1 MSLVLMLYIFA
12 QGLQFVGKWA
22 GDATVISFD
31 LGNVLLSS
39 DVSIRLYMFE
49 GEKADE
55 MSKENAKALQ
65 LHGHTRSDSNSWH
78 MLLLAIY
85 MLRAEELMMHT
96 CLPSLMT

>member
-1 MSLVLMLYIFA
+1 MHIYTSFEFIFDAFIFCA

-22 GDATVISFD
+22 GDATVINFD

-55 MSKENAKALQ
+55 MCKENAEDLK
-65 LHGHTRSDSNSWH
+65 LHGHMRSVYKSLH
-78 MLLLAIY
+78 MILLTTY
-85 MLRAEELMMHT
+85 MLRAEELM
-96 CLPSLMT
+96 PV